1 MCFKL
6 AVTEHATT
14 TDEGIH
20 ANPDSYREKDTH
32 YFYPKIINFH
42 PTLDYLLIE
51 GLGGNKV

>member
-51 GLGGNKV
+51 GVGGNKV